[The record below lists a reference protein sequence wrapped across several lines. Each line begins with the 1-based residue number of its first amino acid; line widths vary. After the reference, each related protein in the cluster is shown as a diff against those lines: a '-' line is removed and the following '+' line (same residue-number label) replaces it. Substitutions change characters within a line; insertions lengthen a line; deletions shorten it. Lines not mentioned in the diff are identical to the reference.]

1 MKARKA
7 RFLSTRFCVA
17 CVTLLSALFLGT
29 CALAA
34 DTLVLRIG
42 HVVTETGGEHLGSV
56 KFAELLKEKSGG
68 TITLQIFPN
77 GQVGGNREMIE
88 SLQIGA
94 LDMALPALPAL
105 GGFTDKTKVFDL
117 FYLFENRAQAE
128 KVLDG
133 PVGQE
138 VAASVESSGVKIISW
153 WSQGFRETTANRE
166 IHTPDDL
173 KGLKIRVMENPLHIE
188 AWNMLGAS
196 AIPMAFSEVLTSLQ
210 QGVLDAQENP
220 YQNIVNSGFHT
231 VQKYIIETDH
241 LYGPLPV
248 VFSKVSWDKL
258 TPDQQKII
266 LDAVEETKVWQRE
279 KQEEINDGLKADIL
293 KSGKNVI
300 IELTPEQK
308 QAFRKKLAPLYKK
321 YAPQMNGYV
330 EKIYAELG
338 REVDF

>member
-1 MKARKA
+1 MKGKKHLGTA
-7 RFLSTRFCVA
+7 LCVA
-17 CVTLLSALFLGT
+17 VAAAALLGAASVSF
-29 CALAA
+29 AA
-34 DTLVLRIG
+34 DVLKLKIG

-56 KFAELLKEKSGG
+56 KFAELLDKKSGG
-68 TITLQIFPN
+68 TIQLQIFPN
-77 GQVGGNREMIE
+77 GQIGGNREMIE
-88 SLQIGA
+88 SMQVGA

-117 FYLFENRAQAE
+117 FYLFDDNKQAE

-138 VAASVESSGVKIISW
+138 VAKAVEAANIKIISW
-153 WSQGFRETTANRE
+153 WTQGFRETTANRE
-166 IHTPDDL
+166 IRKPADL

-188 AWNMLGAS
+188 AWNTLGAS

-231 VQKYIIETDH
+231 VQKFIIETHH

-248 VFSKVSWDKL
+248 VVSKIVWDKL
-258 TPDQQKII
+258 TAEQQKII
-266 LDAVEETKVWQRE
+266 LEAAEETKVWQRA
-279 KQEEINDGLKADIL
+279 KQDEINNKLKADIQ
-293 KSGKNVI
+293 KTGKNVI

-308 QAFRKKLAPLYKK
+308 NEFRQKLAPLYKK
-321 YAPQMNGYV
+321 YAPQMNGVV
-330 EKIYAELG
+330 EKIYKELG
-338 REVDF
+338 RTIDY

>member
-1 MKARKA
+1 MKGKKHLGTA
-7 RFLSTRFCVA
+7 LCVA
-17 CVTLLSALFLGT
+17 VAAALLLGD
-29 CALAA
+29 ASVSFAA
-34 DTLVLRIG
+34 DVLKLKIG

-56 KFAELLKEKSGG
+56 KFAELLDKKSGG
-68 TITLQIFPN
+68 AIQLQIFPN
-77 GQVGGNREMIE
+77 GQIGGNREMIE
-88 SLQIGA
+88 SMQVGA

-117 FYLFENRAQAE
+117 FYLFDDNKQAE

-138 VAASVESSGVKIISW
+138 VAKAVEAANIKIISW
-153 WSQGFRETTANRE
+153 WTQGFRETTANRE
-166 IHTPDDL
+166 IRKPSDL

-231 VQKYIIETDH
+231 VQKFIIETHH

-248 VFSKVSWDKL
+248 VVSKIVWDKL
-258 TPDQQKII
+258 TAEQQKII
-266 LDAVEETKVWQRE
+266 LEAAEETKVWQRA
-279 KQEEINDGLKADIL
+279 KQDEINNRLKADIQ
-293 KSGKNVI
+293 KTGKNVI

-308 QAFRKKLAPLYKK
+308 NEFRQKLAPLYKK
-321 YAPQMNGYV
+321 YAPQMNGIV

-338 REVDF
+338 RTIDY

>member
-1 MKARKA
+1 MKGKKHLGTA
-7 RFLSTRFCVA
+7 LCVA
-17 CVTLLSALFLGT
+17 VAAAALLGAASVSF
-29 CALAA
+29 AA
-34 DTLVLRIG
+34 DVLKLKIG

-56 KFAELLKEKSGG
+56 KFAELLDKKSGG
-68 TITLQIFPN
+68 TIQLQIFPN
-77 GQVGGNREMIE
+77 GQIGGNREMIE
-88 SLQIGA
+88 SMQVGA

-117 FYLFENRAQAE
+117 FYLFDDNKQAE

-138 VAASVESSGVKIISW
+138 VAKAVEAANIKIISW
-153 WSQGFRETTANRE
+153 WTQGFRETTANRE
-166 IHTPDDL
+166 IRKPADL

-188 AWNMLGAS
+188 AWNTLGAS

-231 VQKYIIETDH
+231 VQKFIIETHH

-248 VFSKVSWDKL
+248 VVSKIVWDKL
-258 TPDQQKII
+258 TAEQQKII
-266 LDAVEETKVWQRE
+266 LEAAEETKVWQRA
-279 KQEEINDGLKADIL
+279 KQDEINNKLKADIQ
-293 KSGKNVI
+293 KTGKNVI

-308 QAFRKKLAPLYKK
+308 NEFRQKLAPLYKK
-321 YAPQMNGYV
+321 YAPQMNGIV
-330 EKIYAELG
+330 EKIYKELG
-338 REVDF
+338 RTIDY

>member
-1 MKARKA
+1 MKGKKHLGTA
-7 RFLSTRFCVA
+7 LCVA
-17 CVTLLSALFLGT
+17 VAAAALLGAASVSF
-29 CALAA
+29 AA
-34 DTLVLRIG
+34 DVLKLKIG

-56 KFAELLKEKSGG
+56 KFAELLDKKSGG
-68 TITLQIFPN
+68 KIQLQIFPN
-77 GQVGGNREMIE
+77 GQIGGNREMIE
-88 SLQIGA
+88 SMQVGA

-117 FYLFENRAQAE
+117 FYLFDDNKQAE

-138 VAASVESSGVKIISW
+138 VAKAVEAANIKIISW
-153 WSQGFRETTANRE
+153 WTQGFRETTANRE
-166 IHTPDDL
+166 IRKPADL

-188 AWNMLGAS
+188 AWNTLGAS

-231 VQKYIIETDH
+231 VQKFIIETHH

-248 VFSKVSWDKL
+248 VVSKIVWDKL
-258 TPDQQKII
+258 TAEQQKII
-266 LDAVEETKVWQRE
+266 LEAAEETKVWQRA
-279 KQEEINDGLKADIL
+279 KQDEINNKLKADIQ
-293 KSGKNVI
+293 KTGKNVI

-308 QAFRKKLAPLYKK
+308 NEFRQKLAPLYKK
-321 YAPQMNGYV
+321 YAPQMNGIV
-330 EKIYAELG
+330 EKIYKELG
-338 REVDF
+338 RTIDY

>member
-1 MKARKA
+1 MKGKKHLGTA
-7 RFLSTRFCVA
+7 LCVA
-17 CVTLLSALFLGT
+17 VAAAALLGAASVSF
-29 CALAA
+29 AA
-34 DTLVLRIG
+34 DVLKLKIG

-56 KFAELLKEKSGG
+56 KFAELLDKKSGG
-68 TITLQIFPN
+68 KIQLQIFPN
-77 GQVGGNREMIE
+77 GQIGGNREMIE
-88 SLQIGA
+88 SMQVGA

-117 FYLFENRAQAE
+117 FYLFDDNKQAE

-138 VAASVESSGVKIISW
+138 VAKAVETANIKIISW
-153 WSQGFRETTANRE
+153 WTQGFRETTANRE
-166 IHTPDDL
+166 IRKPADL

-188 AWNMLGAS
+188 AWNTLGAS

-231 VQKYIIETDH
+231 VQKYIIETHH

-248 VFSKVSWDKL
+248 VVSKIVWDKL
-258 TPDQQKII
+258 TAEQQKII
-266 LDAVEETKVWQRE
+266 LEAAEETKVWQRA
-279 KQEEINDGLKADIL
+279 KQDEINNKLKADIQ
-293 KSGKNVI
+293 KTGKNVI

-308 QAFRKKLAPLYKK
+308 NEFRQKLAPLYKK
-321 YAPQMNGYV
+321 YAPQMNGIV
-330 EKIYAELG
+330 EKIYKELG
-338 REVDF
+338 RTIDY

>member
-1 MKARKA
+1 MKGKKHLGTA
-7 RFLSTRFCVA
+7 LCVA
-17 CVTLLSALFLGT
+17 VAAAALLGAASVSF
-29 CALAA
+29 AA
-34 DTLVLRIG
+34 DVLKLKIG

-56 KFAELLKEKSGG
+56 KFAELLDKKSGG
-68 TITLQIFPN
+68 KIQLQIFPN
-77 GQVGGNREMIE
+77 GQIGGNREMIE
-88 SLQIGA
+88 SMQVGA

-117 FYLFENRAQAE
+117 FYLFDDNKQAE

-138 VAASVESSGVKIISW
+138 VAKAVETANIKIISW
-153 WSQGFRETTANRE
+153 WTQGFRETTANRE
-166 IHTPDDL
+166 IRKPADL

-188 AWNMLGAS
+188 AWNTLGAS

-231 VQKYIIETDH
+231 VQKFIIETHH

-248 VFSKVSWDKL
+248 VVSKIVWDKL
-258 TPDQQKII
+258 TAEQQKII
-266 LDAVEETKVWQRE
+266 LEAAEETKVWQRA
-279 KQEEINDGLKADIL
+279 KQDEINNKLKADIQ
-293 KSGKNVI
+293 KTGKNVI

-308 QAFRKKLAPLYKK
+308 NEFRQKLAPLYKK
-321 YAPQMNGYV
+321 YAPQMNGIV
-330 EKIYAELG
+330 EKIYKELG
-338 REVDF
+338 RTIDY

>member
-1 MKARKA
+1 MKGKKHLGTA
-7 RFLSTRFCVA
+7 LCVA
-17 CVTLLSALFLGT
+17 VTAALLLG
-29 CALAA
+29 AASVSFAA
-34 DTLVLRIG
+34 DVLKLKIG

-56 KFAELLKEKSGG
+56 KFAELLDKKSGG
-68 TITLQIFPN
+68 KIQLQIFPN
-77 GQVGGNREMIE
+77 GQIGGNREMIE
-88 SLQIGA
+88 SMQVGA

-117 FYLFENRAQAE
+117 FYLFDDNKQAE

-138 VAASVESSGVKIISW
+138 VAKSVEAANIKIISW
-153 WSQGFRETTANRE
+153 WTQGFRETTANRE
-166 IHTPDDL
+166 IRTPADL

-231 VQKYIIETDH
+231 VQKYIIETNH

-248 VFSKVSWDKL
+248 VFSKVVWDKL
-258 TPDQQKII
+258 TSEQQKII
-266 LDAVEETKVWQRE
+266 LEAAEETKVWQRA
-279 KQEEINDGLKADIL
+279 KQDEINNKLKADIQ
-293 KSGKNVI
+293 KTGKNVI

-308 QAFRKKLAPLYKK
+308 NAFRQKLAPLYKK
-321 YAPQMNGYV
+321 YAPQMNGIV
-330 EKIYAELG
+330 EKIYKELG
-338 REVDF
+338 RTIDY